1 MPRDND
7 EAGNEPHENSGNRM
21 FMRFTSQPRFSNMD
35 LTRSVIS
42 ISFSSLK
49 MQGSTS
55 ASR

>member
-1 MPRDND
+1 MSRNND
-7 EAGNEPHENSGNRM
+7 EAGHKPHENSGNRM
-21 FMRFTSQPRFSNMD
+21 FMRFTSQSRFSNMD
-35 LTRSVIS
+35 LTSSVIA